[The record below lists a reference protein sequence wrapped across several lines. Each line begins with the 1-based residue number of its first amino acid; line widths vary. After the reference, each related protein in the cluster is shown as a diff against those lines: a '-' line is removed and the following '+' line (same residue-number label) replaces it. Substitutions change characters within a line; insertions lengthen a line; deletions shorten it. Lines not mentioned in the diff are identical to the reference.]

1 MHDTLWAPW
10 RMQYLRNLENDSD
23 ESTAALT
30 DFITEAW
37 AYPDQ
42 DQANLVIHRTSD
54 GLIML
59 NRYPYSAGHLL
70 VALGDA
76 RGRLMEYDPTQR
88 QAFWSLVDKA
98 TEMVHQTLHPQGVN
112 LGVNEGAAAGAGLPG
127 HLHAHVVPRWFG
139 DVNFM
144 STTAASRVIPSTLEA
159 MAEMYRGGESASIK
173 DAH

>member
-10 RMQYLRNLENDSD
+10 RMQYLRNLENESD
-23 ESTAALT
+23 PTTNTLH
-30 DFITEAW
+30 DFIAVAW
-37 AYPDQ
+37 AHPEQ
-42 DQANLVIHRTSD
+42 DLAHHVIHRTDD

-76 RGRLMEYDPTQR
+76 RGHLLDYDATQR
-88 QAFWSLVDKA
+88 QAFWSLVDTA
-98 TEMVHQTLHPQGVN
+98 TAMVHQTLHPQGVN

-127 HLHAHVVPRWFG
+127 HLHAHVVPRWLG

-144 STTAASRVIPSTLEA
+144 STTAAARVIPSSLDA
-159 MAEMYRGGESASIK
+159 MAEMYRASR
-173 DAH
+173 